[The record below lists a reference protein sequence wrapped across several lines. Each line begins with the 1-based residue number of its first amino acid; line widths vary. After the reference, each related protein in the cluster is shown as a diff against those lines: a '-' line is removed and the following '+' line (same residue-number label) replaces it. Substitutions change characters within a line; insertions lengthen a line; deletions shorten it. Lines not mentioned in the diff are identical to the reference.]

1 MRRREEIARQHLITQ
16 LVQEAVKARLS
27 GHPEVSRQKLEEA
40 LVLDPKNPVIAQH
53 VEELAN
59 DQKMFVDQGDA
70 KGVDAEG
77 PIELTPASVK
87 KSFHLKGTQQE
98 ILRQVLTAYQLTP
111 VIGQLGATGRDPA
124 GCRRCGLRTGLA
136 DG

>member
-1 MRRREEIARQHLITQ
+1 M
-16 LVQEAVKARLS
+16 QEAVKARLS

-59 DQKMFVDQGDA
+59 DQKMFVDQADA

-77 PIELTPASVK
+77 PIELTPANVK

-98 ILRQVLTAYQLTP
+98 ILRQVLSAYQLTP
-111 VIGQLGATGRDPA
+111 VMDSSVTQGRP
-124 GCRRCGLRTGLA
+124 GWMPTMWIMRRPRRW
-136 DG
+136 